1 MYQIGVALSRP
12 VGRGQTY
19 LRSPED
25 VDSNIEQGIEAF
37 WEELRPGLATL
48 TEQFG
53 WCWIGRVT
61 LRDFSAGDG
70 AMSLEARRSLE
81 VFLDQFMQSETVKD
95 CVKFLFFVSD
105 WPEDGEI
112 RYGEGSVRDLGAYL
126 RLFNGWDEWIY
137 RSALKSFQQ
146 GQETPLLVR
155 LLKDDQD

>member
-1 MYQIGVALSRP
+1 MYQIGVALSHP
-12 VGRGQTY
+12 VGRSQTY
-19 LRSPED
+19 FHSPEGI
-25 VDSNIEQGIEAF
+25 DSTIEQGIGAF

-48 TEQFG
+48 TEQFD

-61 LRDFSAGDG
+61 LREISAGDC
-70 AMSLEARRSLE
+70 AMSQEERRSIA

-126 RLFNGWDEWIY
+126 RLFNGWDEWVY

-146 GQETPLLVR
+146 GQERPLLVR
-155 LLKDDQD
+155 LVKDDQD

>member
-1 MYQIGVALSRP
+1 MYQIGVALSHT

-19 LRSPED
+19 SRSPED
-25 VDSNIEQGIEAF
+25 VDSSIEQGIEAF

-48 TEQFG
+48 AEQFD

-61 LRDFSAGDG
+61 LRELAAGDG
-70 AMSLEARRSLE
+70 AMSQDARRSIE
-81 VFLDQFMQSETVKD
+81 VFLDQFMQSETARD
-95 CVKFLFFVSD
+95 CVKFLFFVAD

-137 RSALKSFQQ
+137 RSTLKSFQQ
-146 GQETPLLVR
+146 GQERPLLVR
-155 LLKDDQD
+155 LLNDDFD